1 MTKIKLCGLSR
12 VDDIIVANRLR
23 PDYIGFVFFEKSKRN
38 VTPEQAAALKTKLED
53 GIKAVGVFVS
63 SPIDFVASLLEQDI
77 IDAAQLHGKEDEA
90 YIAELRKRTDKP
102 IFQAFVVKSEED
114 VQRANASTADMVLL
128 DSGIGSGNCFDW
140 QLLSA
145 VKRPFFLAGG
155 LNPENIEEALT
166 VVDPYGVDVSSGI
179 ETGNFKDEKKME
191 TFVEKVR
198 DNRREE

>member
-12 VDDIIVANRLR
+12 DDDIMVANRLH

-38 VTPEQAAALKTKLED
+38 VTPEQAAALKAKLED

-63 SPIDFVASLLEQDI
+63 SPIDFVASLLEQGI

-102 IFQAFVVKSEED
+102 IFQAFIVKSEED
-114 VQRANASTADMVLL
+114 AQRANVSSADMVLL

-140 QLLSA
+140 QLLSD
-145 VKRPFFLAGG
+145 VNRPFFLAGG
-155 LNPENIEEALT
+155 LNPENVEEALA
-166 VVDPYGVDVSSGI
+166 VVNPYGVDVSSGI

-191 TFVEKVR
+191 TFVRKVR
-198 DNRREE
+198 ENSREE

>member
-12 VDDIIVANRLR
+12 VDDIFVANRLR

-38 VTPEQAAALKTKLED
+38 VTPEQAAALKAKLED

>member
-12 VDDIIVANRLR
+12 VDDIIAANRLR

-38 VTPEQAAALKTKLED
+38 VTPEQAAALKAKLED

-63 SPIDFVASLLEQDI
+63 SPIDFVASLLEQGI

>member
-12 VDDIIVANRLR
+12 DDDIIVANRLH

-38 VTPEQAAALKTKLED
+38 VTPEQAAALKAKLED

-63 SPIDFVASLLEQDI
+63 SSIDFVASLLEQGI

-90 YIAELRKRTDKP
+90 YIAELRKRSDKP
-102 IFQAFVVKSEED
+102 IFQAFIVKSEED
-114 VQRANASTADMVLL
+114 AQRANASSADMVLL

-155 LNPENIEEALT
+155 LNPENVEEALA
-166 VVDPYGVDVSSGI
+166 VVNPYGVDVSSGI
-179 ETGNFKDEKKME
+179 ETGNFKDEMKME
-191 TFVEKVR
+191 TFVRKVR
-198 DNRREE
+198 ENNREE

>member
-12 VDDIIVANRLR
+12 DDDIMVANRLH

-38 VTPEQAAALKTKLED
+38 VTPEQAAALKAKLED

-63 SPIDFVASLLEQDI
+63 SPIDFVASLLEQGI

-102 IFQAFVVKSEED
+102 IFQAFIVKSEED
-114 VQRANASTADMVLL
+114 AQRANASSADMVLL

-140 QLLSA
+140 QLLSN

-155 LNPENIEEALT
+155 LNPENVEEALA
-166 VVDPYGVDVSSGI
+166 VVNPYGVDVSSGI
-179 ETGNFKDEKKME
+179 ETGNFKDEMKME
-191 TFVEKVR
+191 TFVRKVR
-198 DNRREE
+198 ENNREE

>member
-1 MTKIKLCGLSR
+1 MTKIKLCGLSTN
-12 VDDIIVANRLR
+12 DDIIVANRLR

-38 VTPEQAAALKTKLED
+38 VTPEKAAALKNRLAD
-53 GIKAVGVFVS
+53 GIQAVGVFVS
-63 SPIDFVASLLEQDI
+63 SPIDFVASLLEQNI

-114 VQRANASTADMVLL
+114 VQRANASSADMVLL

-140 QLLSA
+140 QLLSG

-166 VVDPYGVDVSSGI
+166 VVNPYGVDVSSGI
-179 ETGNFKDEKKME
+179 ETGNFKDEEKME
-191 TFVEKVR
+191 TFVRKVR
-198 DNRREE
+198 DNSREE

>member
-12 VDDIIVANRLR
+12 VEDIIVANRLR

-38 VTPEQAAALKTKLED
+38 VTPEQAAALKAKLED

-63 SPIDFVASLLEQDI
+63 SPIDFVASLLEQGI

>member
-38 VTPEQAAALKTKLED
+38 VTSEQAAALKAKLED

-63 SPIDFVASLLEQDI
+63 SPIDFVASLLEQGI

-155 LNPENIEEALT
+155 LNPENIEEALA

>member
-38 VTPEQAAALKTKLED
+38 VTPEQAAALKAKLED